1 MEEFLNIA
9 IAVFESYTKVPY
21 DKGNHIHAVTV
32 SEMAKCHKVKSG
44 NEGLN
49 SIFISGISENYNEF
63 YPQYIITM
71 LNAIS
76 KRSRVK
82 FL

>member
-1 MEEFLNIA
+1 MM
-9 IAVFESYTKVPY
+9 V
-21 DKGNHIHAVTV
+21 IHAVTV

>member
-63 YPQYIITM
+63 YPQYIITIVLLFM
-71 LNAIS
+71 KLKTI
-76 KRSRVK
+76 
-82 FL
+82 